1 MNLYRYDMISSILC
15 ISPLLGHEAEL
26 EDVALVSG
34 SADKTAK
41 VWKKNAAGKWVNSA
55 TLEGHTGA
63 VEAIGCL
70 RSRSISGTTDLF
82 ATGSADGTIRIWER
96 KVVDDANGNFHSGPF
111 FGDTVLTRSSYRSSH
126 HAASD

>member
-1 MNLYRYDMISSILC
+1 MTFI
-15 ISPLLGHEAEL
+15 GHEAEL
-26 EDVALVSG
+26 QDVALVSG

-41 VWKKNAAGKWVNSA
+41 IWKKNTAGHWVNSA

-70 RSRSISGTTDLF
+70 RSRSIPGATDLF

-96 KVVDDANGNFHSGPF
+96 REVDDANGNCHSNF
-111 FGDTVLTRSSYRSSH
+111 IWLCYINKINTFYRSSH
-126 HAASD
+126 YATSH